1 MTAPNN
7 EHSLVLKM
15 PSMTVATQ
23 PSHRTT
29 LWIITFYKD
38 TAFIYF
44 LLKGICF
51 LVLRHFLHSPYPHP
65 SHRKIAC
72 VSVYIIEGG
81 FLNF

>member
-38 TAFIYF
+38 AAFIYF
-44 LLKGICF
+44 LLKAYF
-51 LVLRHFLHSPYPHP
+51 Q
-65 SHRKIAC
+65 
-72 VSVYIIEGG
+72 IEVIDT
-81 FLNF
+81 